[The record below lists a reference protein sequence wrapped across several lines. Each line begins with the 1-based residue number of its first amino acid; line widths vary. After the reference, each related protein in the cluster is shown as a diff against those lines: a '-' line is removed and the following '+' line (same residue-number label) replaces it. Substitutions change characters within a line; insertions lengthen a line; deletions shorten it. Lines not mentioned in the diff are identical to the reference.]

1 METRK
6 TLLSMGVFFGMAVG
20 IYYAV
25 SPYEQCV
32 RSQTAQLRAEYGN
45 VNFDAPGGLG
55 KRPTFTVKVAGKAE
69 MTTPRKALALWA
81 ARSFFADERSVTV
94 TDNAQRK
101 AIAHYIYGR
110 EQ

>member
-55 KRPTFTVKVAGKAE
+55 ISANQLVKASCTK
-69 MTTPRKALALWA
+69 MTNW
-81 ARSFFADERSVTV
+81 
-94 TDNAQRK
+94 
-101 AIAHYIYGR
+101 
-110 EQ
+110 